1 MPYGRQDPV
10 RGGRRDERAWHL
22 RPEGGVGGDLGDAI
36 RGTGAS
42 GGATVVAA
50 AAGFVAAPSSGPT
63 AAYRVGAVARPD
75 AAPQGAR
82 PIADRPASTVVAP
95 GRVPGGAPAPGGTP
109 GAWRRLWR
117 RHPQMVVGLLVVALY
132 VAAAVAAP
140 WLAPYDPDDFTL
152 SARLAP
158 PAFLPG
164 GHPEHLLGTDRLGRD
179 LLTQLLY
186 GARVSL
192 LVGAVGVMVAG
203 LFGSV
208 LGAVAGYFG
217 GLVDQVLSRAAD
229 LLMAFPY
236 LLFTILMMGIL
247 GPGIGNLILALT
259 FKAWVEFFRVA
270 RGQVLA
276 EKAKPYVEAARAI
289 GRGHAGILARE
300 ILPNIVHALLVVAT
314 LRAGHMILMEAS
326 LSFLGIGVPP
336 DVPAWGSM
344 VAEGRDYLGTAW
356 WVSTLPG
363 LAVLVLVLA
372 VNTLGDG
379 LREMLDPRLRV

>member
-1 MPYGRQDPV
+1 MADTGDGFEGAVRREEPAAAREPDAVPV
-10 RGGRRDERAWHL
+10 RR
-22 RPEGGVGGDLGDAI
+22 
-36 RGTGAS
+36 
-42 GGATVVAA
+42 VVPLP
-50 AAGFVAAPSSGPT
+50 GSSG
-63 AAYRVGAVARPD
+63 RGAWAVTGSAW
-75 AAPQGAR
+75 
-82 PIADRPASTVVAP
+82 
-95 GRVPGGAPAPGGTP
+95 PAPGADPTAPPMGSGPEDAVPGSGRGPGPGGPSPGFGGTP
-109 GAWRRLWR
+109 APGAAPVPAAWWRAWR
-117 RHPQMVVGLLVVALY
+117 RHPQVTIGLVVVALY
-132 VAAAVAAP
+132 VLAALTAP

-164 GHPEHLLGTDRLGRD
+164 GTPEHLLGTDRVGRD
-179 LLTQLLY
+179 LLTRMLY

-192 LVGAVGVMVAG
+192 LVGAAAVTVAG
-203 LFGSV
+203 VVGSV
-208 LGAVAGYFG
+208 LGAVAGYAG
-217 GLVDQVLSRAAD
+217 GLIDQVLSRAAD

-289 GRGHAGILARE
+289 GRSHAGILARE
-300 ILPNIVHALLVVAT
+300 ILPNILHALLVVAT
-314 LRAGHMILMEAS
+314 LRAGYMILMEAS

>member
-1 MPYGRQDPV
+1 MHGAWK
-10 RGGRRDERAWHL
+10 RRPAL
-22 RPEGGVGGDLGDAI
+22 RWVEPAAAREPEGVPGRAAPGSPARPGLGPGLDPGAGP
-36 RGTGAS
+36 GTGR
-42 GGATVVAA
+42 GAGEGAPGLDAGAA
-50 AAGFVAAPSSGPT
+50 AAPLPGT
-63 AAYRVGAVARPD
+63 ADP
-75 AAPQGAR
+75 
-82 PIADRPASTVVAP
+82 
-95 GRVPGGAPAPGGTP
+95 
-109 GAWRRLWR
+109 WRRAL
-117 RHPQMVVGLLVVALY
+117 RHPQVAAGLAVVALF
-132 VAAAVAAP
+132 VLVAVAAP

-164 GHPEHLLGTDRLGRD
+164 GHPEHLLGTDRVGRD
-179 LLTQLLY
+179 LLTRLLY

-192 LVGAVGVMVAG
+192 LVGATAVTVAG
-203 LFGSV
+203 VVGSV
-208 LGAVAGYFG
+208 LGAVAGYAG

-259 FKAWVEFFRVA
+259 FKAWVEFYRVA

-289 GRGHAGILARE
+289 GRSHAGILARE
-300 ILPNIVHALLVVAT
+300 ILPNILHALLVVAT

-344 VAEGRDYLGTAW
+344 VAEGRDYLSTAW

-372 VNTLGDG
+372 INTLGDG
-379 LREMLDPRLRV
+379 LRELLDPRLRV